1 MSPRAVK
8 SIVGVAAVAA
18 LAWMLWRGELRR
30 FEDSGGPSETGG
42 SHASRATESEGRG
55 EVATS
60 DSVPASNPAGGERA
74 ELASLTGTLKVA
86 KEDLPLGGF
95 PITIEGGPTVHADPF
110 GEFEFQGLAPGPVH
124 LVVATSEPFEP
135 LERDIELKPGVT
147 FVELR
152 LVPRFELTVI
162 VVEQTAQPGAST
174 QPISGA
180 NVRLESASD
189 TEAFWHQ
196 DPSYVAGSGVTDT
209 EGRCVLDR
217 IPSGDFALVAQA
229 EGHALSRVPLSCWY
243 GDKTSRARPRS
254 VVLALSTS
262 CAALLRGRVKGPDRQ
277 PQEGALVCLDPSPNR
292 KRTFTRDLAGITQP
306 SPPYTFTDAE
316 GVFELPLPKDA
327 FEVAL
332 VVCGRDERLSP
343 IARRVLSGE
352 DFEREVAIQLVAAR
366 RIELRVQ
373 GNNSR
378 GHLKV
383 SDGKLAYDLVSD
395 PTLAAIPGFAKLFV
409 AKGGPHLE
417 GPSGWLSLPDG
428 GYEVSFEGEFGIA
441 GSWFIRVGAGLPT
454 LNEFYVP

>member
-1 MSPRAVK
+1 
-8 SIVGVAAVAA
+8 
-18 LAWMLWRGELRR
+18 MLWRGELRR
-30 FEDSGGPSETGG
+30 LTDSVGARGETPA
-42 SHASRATESEGRG
+42 SPRSSSTDDAASRGAN
-55 EVATS
+55 AS
-60 DSVPASNPAGGERA
+60 DHALASDPSANARIA
-74 ELASLTGTLKVA
+74 LASLTGTLKVA
-86 KEDLPLGGF
+86 QEDLPLGGF
-95 PITIEGGPTVHADPF
+95 PIEIEGGPTTRADPF
-110 GEFEFQGLAPGPVH
+110 GEFEFQGLAPGRVQL
-124 LVVATSEPFEP
+124 LVQASEPFEP
-135 LERDIELKPGVT
+135 LEREIELAPGINT
-147 FVELR
+147 VELR

-162 VVEQTAQPGAST
+162 VVERTGQPGASS

-180 NVRLESASD
+180 RVRLEDASD
-189 TEAFWHQ
+189 TESFWIRE
-196 DPSYVAGSGVTDT
+196 PYYVLGGGVTGA
-209 EGRCVLDR
+209 EGRWVLGG
-217 IPSGDFALVAQA
+217 IPSGDFTLVAES
-229 EGHALSRVPLSCWY
+229 EGHLPSRVPLSCWY
-243 GDKTSRARPRS
+243 GDKQSRARPRT

-262 CAALLRGRVKGPDRQ
+262 CATLLRGRVKGPDRR

-292 KRTFTRDLAGITQP
+292 KRTFTRDVAGIVLP

-352 DFEREVAIQLVAAR
+352 DFEREVAIQLVSAR

-395 PTLAAIPGFAKLFV
+395 PTLAAIPGFAEFFV
-409 AKGGPHLE
+409 ATVGPHLE